1 MKIEGSGIKS
11 VIANSVSEEK
21 ASSARQGA
29 QKGDTPASSRV
40 QLSALSARM
49 QEIESRLGST
59 QVVDSARVS
68 EIKQAITDG
77 QFKVNPEVVADKLI
91 DTVRELIQSNKA

>member
-21 ASSARQGA
+21 GPSARQGA
-29 QKGDTPASSRV
+29 QKDDAPASSRV

-49 QEIESRLGST
+49 QEIESRLEST
-59 QVVDSARVS
+59 PVVDTARVG
-68 EIKQAITDG
+68 EIKQAIANG
-77 QFKVNPEVVADKLI
+77 QFKVNPEAVTDKLI

>member
-21 ASSARQGA
+21 GPSARQGA
-29 QKGDTPASSRV
+29 QKDDAPASSRV

-49 QEIESRLGST
+49 QEIESRLEST
-59 QVVDSARVS
+59 PVVDTARVG
-68 EIKQAITDG
+68 EIKQAIAAQLLRSLFLALG
-77 QFKVNPEVVADKLI
+77 FERAFPGGSKQRN
-91 DTVRELIQSNKA
+91 R